1 MKKKKEIKHYFYFS
15 APETAG
21 EFMRTV
27 PIEKRDEIKVC
38 FPIESDY
45 SFECPTQSVCD
56 SLMEL
61 LFKGPRKPLTE
72 SRLKEI
78 LAEIDDLISHWPEL
92 KVPEGN
98 CL

>member
-1 MKKKKEIKHYFYFS
+1 MKKKEIKHYFYFS
-15 APETAG
+15 TPEAAG

-27 PIEKRDEIKVC
+27 
-38 FPIESDY
+38 PIESDY

-61 LFKGPRKPLTE
+61 LFKGPGKPLTE

-92 KVPEGN
+92 KVPEEN

>member
-1 MKKKKEIKHYFYFS
+1 MKKKEIKHYFYFS
-15 APETAG
+15 APEAAG

-61 LFKGPRKPLTE
+61 LFKGPGKPLTE

-92 KVPEGN
+92 RVPEGN

>member
-1 MKKKKEIKHYFYFS
+1 M
-15 APETAG
+15 
-21 EFMRTV
+21 
-27 PIEKRDEIKVC
+27 

-61 LFKGPRKPLTE
+61 LLKRPGKPLTE

-78 LAEIDDLISHWPEL
+78 LAELDDLISHWPKL